1 MKKRGKRGL
10 AFYALVGA
18 LSAGAAALAHV
29 WVRMQVVE
37 LGYEIAREKTAGDEL
52 TMTNARLR
60 IEVEGLKNPARVEQL
75 AKKDLKMAAPDPV
88 KIRVIP
94 AALADLSNSPAP
106 APSSKARRGRW

>member
-1 MKKRGKRGL
+1 MRRRMKRGV
-10 AFYALVGA
+10 AFYVIVAAV
-18 LSAGAAALAHV
+18 SAGAAALAHV

-52 TMTNARLR
+52 AMANARLR

-75 AKKDLKMAAPDPV
+75 AKKDLKMTAPDPV

-94 AALADLSNSPAP
+94 PVLAN
-106 APSSKARRGRW
+106 R